1 MEEGEKLR
9 AKWKPAVVRGSS
21 TRSDVKVG
29 GTQDV
34 LEPHV
39 APGGWNGKGDV
50 WSGGRC
56 GWGCRK
62 GLGNPGVQATLLGSR

>member
-9 AKWKPAVVRGSS
+9 AKWKPTVLRSSS

-56 GWGCRK
+56 GWVGIV
-62 GLGNPGVQATLLGSR
+62 LFSRSVVSDSL